1 MPKKSDVV
9 IFPIPTDPTRGVR
22 CNKENFYVDLLED
35 THAGKKRWDLVLYS
49 VKSKLLDYYR
59 RGLKDPTSSLTLY
72 DLVNFIADH
81 RILGMLVTD
90 SDGVLCAEN
99 K

>member
-9 IFPIPTDPTRGVR
+9 IFPIPTDPTRGVC
-22 CNKENFYVDLLED
+22 CNKETFYVDLLED

-49 VKSKLLDYYR
+49 VKSKLLAYYR

>member
-35 THAGKKRWDLVLYS
+35 THAGKKAL
-49 VKSKLLDYYR
+49 
-59 RGLKDPTSSLTLY
+59 GSSTLQCK
-72 DLVNFIADH
+72 V
-81 RILGMLVTD
+81 
-90 SDGVLCAEN
+90 
-99 K
+99 